1 MFSSNYERPFFSVVY
16 DRFWVRKPL
25 KYVVVAAMLVSAG
38 GGGGSEAPLPLA
50 DMAEL
55 RSRLIA
61 KDAALLS
68 LESSLESSEEIL
80 AEWQAKYDRLFEAHR
95 KLQKTNNSLED
106 KLLRIVDKFESD
118 KNQMTRDLASQ
129 TQKLV
134 QAKLTI
140 QQLHDQNSD
149 LSNDLHLSITLLQ
162 NRPSSYLAQRV
173 DSLPQDMQV

>member
-1 MFSSNYERPFFSVVY
+1 
-16 DRFWVRKPL
+16 
-25 KYVVVAAMLVSAG
+25 MLVSAG
-38 GGGGSEAPLPLA
+38 VGVGGLPLA
-50 DMAEL
+50 ADLSEL
-55 RSRLIA
+55 KSRLPA
-61 KDAALLS
+61 KDAAAVLG

-134 QAKLTI
+134 QAKLSL

-149 LSNDLHLSITLLQ
+149 LANDLHLSITLLQ

-173 DSLPQDMQV
+173 DSLPQDMQVIIVAAKKT

>member
-1 MFSSNYERPFFSVVY
+1 MWKQWTFEPATNESV
-16 DRFWVRKPL
+16 
-25 KYVVVAAMLVSAG
+25 MLVSAG
-38 GGGGSEAPLPLA
+38 SNDPGGAAAGGLPLA
-50 DMAEL
+50 DLAEL
-55 RSRLIA
+55 KSRLVS
-61 KDAALLS
+61 KDATILT

-149 LSNDLHLSITLLQ
+149 LANDLHLSITLLQ

-173 DSLPQDMQV
+173 DSLPQDMQVNAKKARNFVFCR